1 MSDNEK
7 SEESQDNEEP
17 EESQEQEDSVDNN
30 ENNIKE
36 NKKLNPNE
44 SINMNEAKNLK
55 KETTNKNSKKE
66 SSKNESSKKSNSKK
80 ESSIKDNSKK
90 ERSIK
95 DTSKKDTS
103 KKETS
108 IKENNKKENNI
119 KENNI
124 KENNIK
130 ENNKKEN
137 NKIENNIKENNKKEN
152 NKANTQ
158 SKTILK
164 NEIELKEEQEELI
177 PPRPELDEIESQ
189 NIKLIYPSEEG
200 PGHPRTIY
208 FLNDPEINSNK
219 KSQLYN
225 LTQLEIEEKK
235 YMITYKA
242 YRNMPQSLSSVM
254 KYNQIVKSKLYTNT
268 NLIWKLLDKDKMYP
282 LLRKLNKYQRYNHF
296 PFCWQLG
303 RKDNLYFN
311 YLKMQKKFKDEYNYM
326 PDKFILPQ
334 DRDIVQEKMKEY
346 NIFNLKEIYI
356 VKPLAST
363 HGKGVRIL
371 TDTTTVPTKGI
382 LEKYIYNPH
391 LIKKRKYDMRIYVLV
406 TGFRPLKIYI
416 YDNGLV
422 RFCSEK
428 YTTDAD
434 KFNNNYIHVTNYS
447 VSKALEILHK
457 GEQDIDY
464 EIKWSLLALK
474 GYFLEKK
481 INFEPIWKKIKD
493 IAIKTILS
501 VCDISTPS
509 LKAFKLTSCNLFELY
524 GLDIILDNKYTP
536 WLLECNINPSLHC
549 DMDVDLKVKSKLITD
564 ILNIIGL
571 TPFTHDKREKPLDK
585 DNYYMSTIEEAITES
600 LCEFVRPTGGF
611 ERIFPLKDNI
621 DIYKKFIEKPGEQ
634 NLHLWEEMLKYKH
647 K

>member
-1 MSDNEK
+1 MSDKEK
-7 SEESQDNEEP
+7 SEESQDNEES
-17 EESQEQEDSVDNN
+17 EESQEQEDSVDNKEN
-30 ENNIKE
+30 NKEENNKEENNKEENNIKE
-36 NKKLNPNE
+36 NSKKENNKKVDKKEESKKEESNKEEKKIVNPNE
-44 SINMNEAKNLK
+44 SINMNEAKNINN
-55 KETTNKNSKKE
+55 EETNKNNK
-66 SSKNESSKKSNSKK
+66 
-80 ESSIKDNSKK
+80 I
-90 ERSIK
+90 
-95 DTSKKDTS
+95 
-103 KKETS
+103 
-108 IKENNKKENNI
+108 ENNKKENKKNI
-119 KENNI
+119 K
-124 KENNIK
+124 
-130 ENNKKEN
+130 NKKEN
-137 NKIENNIKENNKKEN
+137 NINNIPTNNNK
-152 NKANTQ
+152 NKNNTQ

-164 NEIELKEEQEELI
+164 NEIEFGENQEELI

-189 NIKLIYPSEEG
+189 NIKLLVPSEEG
-200 PGHPRTIY
+200 PGHPRTIF

-225 LTQLEIEEKK
+225 LTHLEIEEKK

-242 YRNMPQSLSSVM
+242 YRNMPQSLSGVM
-254 KYNQIVKSKLYTNT
+254 KFNQIIKSKLYTNT

-303 RKDNLYFN
+303 RKDNLYIN
-311 YLKMQKKFKDEYNYM
+311 YLKMKKKFKDEYNYM
-326 PDKFILPQ
+326 PDKYILPQ
-334 DRDIVQEKMKEY
+334 DRDIVQEQMKDY
-346 NIFNLKEIYI
+346 NIFNLKDIYI

-416 YDNGLV
+416 YDNGIV
-422 RFCSEK
+422 RFCSDK

-434 KFNNNYIHVTNYS
+434 KLNNNYIHVTNYS

-457 GEQDIDY
+457 GDQEIDY

-481 INFEPIWKKIKD
+481 INFEPIWKRIKD
-493 IAIKTILS
+493 IAIKTIMS
-501 VCDISTPS
+501 VFDLSTPS

-524 GLDIILDNKYTP
+524 GLDIILDNKFNP

-571 TPFTHDKREKPLDK
+571 IPFTHDKRVKPLDK
-585 DNYYMSTIEEAITES
+585 DNYYMSSIEEAITES

-634 NLHLWEEMLKYKH
+634 NLNLWEEMLKYKH

>member
-90 ERSIK
+90 ESSIKDTSKK

-124 KENNIK
+124 KENNKKENNKIENNIK

-137 NKIENNIKENNKKEN
+137 NKIENNIKEKNKKDN

-363 HGKGVRIL
+363 H
-371 TDTTTVPTKGI
+371 
-382 LEKYIYNPH
+382 
-391 LIKKRKYDMRIYVLV
+391 

>member
-7 SEESQDNEEP
+7 SEENQDNEEP

-90 ERSIK
+90 ESSIK
-95 DTSKKDTS
+95 DTSKKDNS

-108 IKENNKKENNI
+108 IKENNK
-119 KENNI
+119 
-124 KENNIK
+124 
-130 ENNKKEN
+130 
-137 NKIENNIKENNKKEN
+137 IENNIKEKNKKEN

-457 GEQDIDY
+457 G
-464 EIKWSLLALK
+464 
-474 GYFLEKK
+474 F
-481 INFEPIWKKIKD
+481 
-493 IAIKTILS
+493 
-501 VCDISTPS
+501 
-509 LKAFKLTSCNLFELY
+509 
-524 GLDIILDNKYTP
+524 
-536 WLLECNINPSLHC
+536 
-549 DMDVDLKVKSKLITD
+549 
-564 ILNIIGL
+564 
-571 TPFTHDKREKPLDK
+571 
-585 DNYYMSTIEEAITES
+585 
-600 LCEFVRPTGGF
+600 
-611 ERIFPLKDNI
+611 
-621 DIYKKFIEKPGEQ
+621 
-634 NLHLWEEMLKYKH
+634 
-647 K
+647 

>member
-1 MSDNEK
+1 MSDKEK
-7 SEESQDNEEP
+7 SEESQDNEES
-17 EESQEQEDSVDNN
+17 EESQEQEDSVDNKEN
-30 ENNIKE
+30 NKEENNKEENNKEENNIKE
-36 NKKLNPNE
+36 NSKKENNKKVDKKEESKKEESNKEEKKIVNPNE
-44 SINMNEAKNLK
+44 SINMNEAKNINN
-55 KETTNKNSKKE
+55 EETNKNN
-66 SSKNESSKKSNSKK
+66 KN
-80 ESSIKDNSKK
+80 
-90 ERSIK
+90 
-95 DTSKKDTS
+95 
-103 KKETS
+103 
-108 IKENNKKENNI
+108 ENNKKENKKNI
-119 KENNI
+119 K
-124 KENNIK
+124 
-130 ENNKKEN
+130 NKKEN
-137 NKIENNIKENNKKEN
+137 NINNIPTNNNK
-152 NKANTQ
+152 NKNNTQ

-164 NEIELKEEQEELI
+164 NEIEFGENQEELI

-189 NIKLIYPSEEG
+189 NIKLLVPSEEG
-200 PGHPRTIY
+200 PGHPRTIF

-225 LTQLEIEEKK
+225 LTHLEIEEKK

-242 YRNMPQSLSSVM
+242 YRNMPQSLSGVM
-254 KYNQIVKSKLYTNT
+254 KFNQIIKSKLYTNT

-303 RKDNLYFN
+303 RKDNLYIN
-311 YLKMQKKFKDEYNYM
+311 YLKMKKKFKDEYNYM
-326 PDKFILPQ
+326 PDKYILPQ
-334 DRDIVQEKMKEY
+334 DRDIVQEQMKDY
-346 NIFNLKEIYI
+346 NIFNLKDIFI

-416 YDNGLV
+416 YDNGIV
-422 RFCSEK
+422 RFCSDK

-434 KFNNNYIHVTNYS
+434 KLNNNYIHVTNYS

-457 GEQDIDY
+457 GDQEIDY

-481 INFEPIWKKIKD
+481 INFEPIWKRIKD
-493 IAIKTILS
+493 IAIKTIMS
-501 VCDISTPS
+501 VFDLSTPS

-524 GLDIILDNKYTP
+524 GLDIILDNKFNP

-571 TPFTHDKREKPLDK
+571 IPFTHDKRVKPLDK
-585 DNYYMSTIEEAITES
+585 DNYYMSSIEEAITES

-634 NLHLWEEMLKYKH
+634 NLNLWEEMLKYKH

>member
-90 ERSIK
+90 ESSIK

-108 IKENNKKENNI
+108 KKETS
-119 KENNI
+119 
-124 KENNIK
+124 
-130 ENNKKEN
+130 
-137 NKIENNIKENNKKEN
+137 IKENNKKEN

>member
-1 MSDNEK
+1 MNETK
-7 SEESQDNEEP
+7 NLNKEAANKNNNI
-17 EESQEQEDSVDNN
+17 DNN
-30 ENNIKE
+30 
-36 NKKLNPNE
+36 
-44 SINMNEAKNLK
+44 
-55 KETTNKNSKKE
+55 NKNK
-66 SSKNESSKKSNSKK
+66 
-80 ESSIKDNSKK
+80 
-90 ERSIK
+90 
-95 DTSKKDTS
+95 
-103 KKETS
+103 
-108 IKENNKKENNI
+108 
-119 KENNI
+119 
-124 KENNIK
+124 
-130 ENNKKEN
+130 
-137 NKIENNIKENNKKEN
+137 
-152 NKANTQ
+152 Q

-164 NEIELKEEQEELI
+164 NEIELGENQEELI
-177 PPRPELDEIESQ
+177 PPRPELDEIETQ
-189 NIKLIYPSEEG
+189 NIKLLYPSEEG

-225 LTQLEIEEKK
+225 LTQLEIAEKR

-242 YRNMPQSLSSVM
+242 YRNMPQSLSGVM

-303 RKDNLYFN
+303 RKDNLYIN
-311 YLKMQKKFKDEYNYM
+311 YLKMQKKFKNEYNYM

-346 NIFNLKEIYI
+346 NIFNVKEIYI

-391 LIKKRKYDMRIYVLV
+391 LINKRKYDMRIYVLV

-416 YDNGLV
+416 YDNGIV

-428 YTTDAD
+428 YTMDAE
-434 KFNNNYIHVTNYS
+434 KLNNNYIHITNYS
-447 VSKALEILHK
+447 VSKALEILQK
-457 GEQDIDY
+457 GEQEVDY

-474 GYFLEKK
+474 GYFQEKK
-481 INFEPIWKKIKD
+481 INFEPIWKRIKD

-501 VCDISTPS
+501 VCEISTPS

-524 GLDIILDNKYTP
+524 GLDIILDNKYNP

-549 DMDVDLKVKSKLITD
+549 YMDVDIKVKSKLITD

-600 LCEFVRPTGGF
+600 LCEFLRPTGGF

-621 DIYKKFIEKPGEQ
+621 DIYKKFIERPGEQ

-647 K
+647 E

>member
-108 IKENNKKENNI
+108 
-119 KENNI
+119 
-124 KENNIK
+124 
-130 ENNKKEN
+130 
-137 NKIENNIKENNKKEN
+137 IKENNKKEN

>member
-1 MSDNEK
+1 MSAKEK
-7 SEESQDNEEP
+7 SEESQDNEDS
-17 EESQEQEDSVDNN
+17 EESQEQDDSVDNKE
-30 ENNIKE
+30 ENNKKEE
-36 NKKLNPNE
+36 NKKEESKKEESKKEESKKEESKKEESKKEESKKEEKKIVNPNE
-44 SINMNEAKNLK
+44 SINMNEAKNLDN
-55 KETTNKNSKKE
+55 EETNKNNK
-66 SSKNESSKKSNSKK
+66 
-80 ESSIKDNSKK
+80 I
-90 ERSIK
+90 
-95 DTSKKDTS
+95 
-103 KKETS
+103 
-108 IKENNKKENNI
+108 ENNKKENKKNI
-119 KENNI
+119 K
-124 KENNIK
+124 
-130 ENNKKEN
+130 NKKEN
-137 NKIENNIKENNKKEN
+137 NINNIPTNNNK
-152 NKANTQ
+152 NKNNTQ

-164 NEIELKEEQEELI
+164 NEIEFGENQEELI

-189 NIKLIYPSEEG
+189 NIKLLVPSEEG
-200 PGHPRTIY
+200 PGHPRTIF

-225 LTQLEIEEKK
+225 LTHLEIEEKK

-242 YRNMPQSLSSVM
+242 YRNMPQSLNGVM
-254 KYNQIVKSKLYTNT
+254 KFNQIIKSKLYTNT

-303 RKDNLYFN
+303 RKDNLYIN
-311 YLKMQKKFKDEYNYM
+311 YLKMKKKFKDEYNYM
-326 PDKFILPQ
+326 PDKYILPQ
-334 DRDIVQEKMKEY
+334 DRDIVQEKMKDY
-346 NIFNLKEIYI
+346 NIFNLKDIYI
-356 VKPLAST
+356 VKPVAST

-416 YDNGLV
+416 YDNGIV
-422 RFCSEK
+422 RFCSDK
-428 YTTDAD
+428 YTTDAE
-434 KFNNNYIHVTNYS
+434 KLNNNYIHVTNYS

-457 GEQDIDY
+457 GEQEIDY

-481 INFEPIWKKIKD
+481 INFEPIWKRIKD
-493 IAIKTILS
+493 IAIKTIMS
-501 VCDISTPS
+501 VCDLSTPS

-524 GLDIILDNKYTP
+524 GLDIILDNKFNP

-571 TPFTHDKREKPLDK
+571 IPFTHDKRIKPLDK
-585 DNYYMSTIEEAITES
+585 DNYYMSSIEEAITES

-634 NLHLWEEMLKYKH
+634 NIHLWEEMLKYKH

>member
-90 ERSIK
+90 ESSIK

-108 IKENNKKENNI
+108 
-119 KENNI
+119 
-124 KENNIK
+124 
-130 ENNKKEN
+130 
-137 NKIENNIKENNKKEN
+137 IKENNKKEN

>member
-1 MSDNEK
+1 MSDKEK
-7 SEESQDNEEP
+7 SEESQDNEES
-17 EESQEQEDSVDNN
+17 EESQEQEDSVDNKEN
-30 ENNIKE
+30 NKEENNKEENNKEENNKEENNIKE
-36 NKKLNPNE
+36 NNKKVDKKEESKKEESNKEEKKIVNPNE
-44 SINMNEAKNLK
+44 SINMNEAKNINN
-55 KETTNKNSKKE
+55 EETNKNNK
-66 SSKNESSKKSNSKK
+66 
-80 ESSIKDNSKK
+80 I
-90 ERSIK
+90 
-95 DTSKKDTS
+95 
-103 KKETS
+103 
-108 IKENNKKENNI
+108 ENNKKENKKNI
-119 KENNI
+119 K
-124 KENNIK
+124 
-130 ENNKKEN
+130 NKKEN
-137 NKIENNIKENNKKEN
+137 NINNIPTNNNK
-152 NKANTQ
+152 NKNNTQ

-164 NEIELKEEQEELI
+164 NEIEFGENQEELI

-189 NIKLIYPSEEG
+189 NIKLLVPSEEG
-200 PGHPRTIY
+200 PGHPRTIF

-225 LTQLEIEEKK
+225 LTHLEIEEKK

-242 YRNMPQSLSSVM
+242 YRNMPQSLSGVM
-254 KYNQIVKSKLYTNT
+254 KFNQIIKSKLYTNT

-303 RKDNLYFN
+303 RKDNLYIN
-311 YLKMQKKFKDEYNYM
+311 YLKMKKKFKDEYNYM
-326 PDKFILPQ
+326 PDKYILPQ
-334 DRDIVQEKMKEY
+334 DRDIVQEQMKDY
-346 NIFNLKEIYI
+346 NIFNLKDIYI

-416 YDNGLV
+416 YDNGIV
-422 RFCSEK
+422 RFCSDK

-434 KFNNNYIHVTNYS
+434 KLNNNYIHVTNYS

-457 GEQDIDY
+457 GDQEIDY

-481 INFEPIWKKIKD
+481 INFEPIWKRIKD
-493 IAIKTILS
+493 IAIKTIMS
-501 VCDISTPS
+501 VCDLSTPS

-524 GLDIILDNKYTP
+524 GLDIILDNKLNP

-571 TPFTHDKREKPLDK
+571 IPFTHDKRIKPLDK
-585 DNYYMSTIEEAITES
+585 DNYYMSSIEEAITES

-634 NLHLWEEMLKYKH
+634 NLNLWEEMLKYKH

>member
-7 SEESQDNEEP
+7 SEKSQDNEEP

-90 ERSIK
+90 ESSIK

-108 IKENNKKENNI
+108 
-119 KENNI
+119 
-124 KENNIK
+124 
-130 ENNKKEN
+130 
-137 NKIENNIKENNKKEN
+137 IKENNKKEN

-428 YTTDAD
+428 YTTDAE

>member
-7 SEESQDNEEP
+7 SEKSQDNEEP

-90 ERSIK
+90 ESSIK

-108 IKENNKKENNI
+108 KKETS
-119 KENNI
+119 
-124 KENNIK
+124 
-130 ENNKKEN
+130 
-137 NKIENNIKENNKKEN
+137 IKENNKKEN